1 MSNASSASSMAQQL
15 FLRLGVATAALLLH
29 VSLHGRSVTTLSWQD
44 FTLPFVITGILAIGS
59 SLIYLWLDPNA
70 GAEVSGRRGSVAISR
85 TVRTA
90 PDVEVAD

>member
-1 MSNASSASSMAQQL
+1 
-15 FLRLGVATAALLLH
+15 
-29 VSLHGRSVTTLSWQD
+29 
-44 FTLPFVITGILAIGS
+44 VITGILAIGS